1 MYDTLVLH
9 LNKEDI
15 GGYKYENV
23 LRNITQTCEYK
34 GQVAG
39 GCGYWENL
47 RITATEK
54 KVVCRGSIVKFQRG
68 SNAPFL
74 YLEDVKKLIKY
85 IGNCLGIPLEKA
97 DVDIVDIAENFEME
111 NPPQL
116 YIQRMQTLAS
126 YSSNNWEDT
135 KYFSSRGAVL
145 RFYDKTQ
152 ELRQKNQ
159 HRPER
164 ARCSLPG
171 RNLLRYEVRFKRG
184 KIRQMFGRG
193 LKASDLYDKE
203 VFWRF
208 VSEWFYCYES
218 INKLPDTVLNVTF
231 DQIRKQEDLLNW
243 CECALNAHVPVSEF
257 VKQAFK
263 NRVNPQE
270 GDRQYHK
277 RLQDRIRE
285 ALVHYN
291 DYMTGSD
298 LTLELTRKI
307 EDFLTKKFES
317 SPDAYDKN

>member
-1 MYDTLVLH
+1 
-9 LNKEDI
+9 
-15 GGYKYENV
+15 
-23 LRNITQTCEYK
+23 
-34 GQVAG
+34 
-39 GCGYWENL
+39 
-47 RITATEK
+47 
-54 KVVCRGSIVKFQRG
+54 
-68 SNAPFL
+68 
-74 YLEDVKKLIKY
+74 
-85 IGNCLGIPLEKA
+85 
-97 DVDIVDIAENFEME
+97 
-111 NPPQL
+111 
-116 YIQRMQTLAS
+116 
-126 YSSNNWEDT
+126 
-135 KYFSSRGAVL
+135 
-145 RFYDKTQ
+145 
-152 ELRQKNQ
+152 
-159 HRPER
+159 
-164 ARCSLPG
+164 
-171 RNLLRYEVRFKRG
+171 
-184 KIRQMFGRG
+184 MFGRG

-243 CECALNAHVPVSEF
+243 CVCALNAHVPVSEF

-317 SPDAYDKN
+317 SPDAYDKK